1 MGRPKLKVQ
10 KLNGGLGRRTPS
22 ATMVTACVMQAV
34 ALASLVHETIYELKS
49 IEDAE
54 ALGLNETY
62 DTTNKVL
69 VYHHLSRFF
78 FRNPSATLHF
88 MPVAQT
94 VTLADMC
101 DKDQDYLAKVY
112 KSKAGEIRQGFVAL
126 NPVAGYVPTIEDGLD
141 DDVIAAVTK
150 AQALADSEFA
160 KDRFAITFI
169 EGRSF
174 TGTAT
179 GIKDFRNLAET
190 APDVAVIL
198 GADND
203 ISTSDAAYAGYAA
216 VGDIVGLVSAAAV
229 SQNAGELTEAFNLT
243 DADEEAFINAGLS
256 SGEHIDEYSD
266 TDLDTLND
274 KGYIFGVATSGI
286 AGFHIVDTHTCDALI
301 SDYAYVENVRTINE
315 MIRAA
320 RASLLPRMKGRLYV
334 DPDSGKLAPNT
345 VKEMELSTIA
355 SQNNLL
361 ADGDL
366 SGGVDCYIDPDQ
378 NILATSEL
386 QVLLTAVPVA
396 IGRQITLKIGFK
408 NPKTNS

>member
-1 MGRPKLKVQ
+1 MGRPKLITQ

-22 ATMVTACVMQAV
+22 ATMITAAVMQVV
-34 ALASLVHETIYELKS
+34 ALSGLVHNTIYELKS

-54 ALGLNETY
+54 ALGLDVAY
-62 DTTNKVL
+62 DTANKVL

-94 VTLADMC
+94 VTLEDMA
-101 DKDQDYLAKVY
+101 DKDEDYLAKIY
-112 KSKAGEIRQGFVAL
+112 KNLGGEIRQGFIAL
-126 NPVAGYVPTIEDGLD
+126 NPVDGYTPTIVGGLD
-141 DDVIAAVTK
+141 GDVIAAVTK
-150 AQALADSEFA
+150 AQELAEAEFS

-169 EGRSF
+169 EGRAF

-179 GIKDFRNLAET
+179 AITDFRALAT
-190 APDVAVIL
+190 VAPDVAVVL

-203 ISTSDAAYAGYAA
+203 ISTADAAYAGYAA
-216 VGDIVGLVSAAAV
+216 VGDVVGLVSKAAV
-229 SQNAGELTEAFNLT
+229 SQNAGQLTEDFNLT
-243 DADEEAFINAGLS
+243 DKASKIFINAGLS
-256 SGEHIDEYSD
+256 SGKHIDEYSD

-274 KGYIFGVATSGI
+274 KGYIYGVGTAGVAGY
-286 AGFHIVDTHTCDALI
+286 HLVDMHTCDAVD

-315 MIRAA
+315 MIRAG
-320 RASLLPRMKGRLYV
+320 RTSLLPRMKGRLYV
-334 DPDSGKLAPNT
+334 DPDTGKLAPST
-345 VKEMELSTIA
+345 TKEMELSTIA

-366 SGGVDCYIDPDQ
+366 SGGVDCYINPDQ
-378 NILATSEL
+378 NILETSKLE
-386 QVLLTAVPVA
+386 VLLTAVPVA
-396 IGRQITLKIGFK
+396 IGRLITLKIGFK